1 MLPQTVSRPF
11 LLLIGYTAVAAAR
24 LRNPFRMTPSRGFL
38 CRAARLLPLLT
49 IIAVTPLAAQERG
62 SIIEDRAARKLLQAG
77 DVRME
82 LGETSKAVE
91 VWESVIDR
99 YPRSPIRFEAHLR
112 VADHLHEQ
120 ERAHDRA
127 RIHYEAASIEENPD
141 EDSRIRSLLMSGVC
155 HYESAQYGHCFK
167 VMRGLIRTF
176 PVRPEVNDAH
186 YYIGLSHF
194 KQGHYGRA
202 IEALDKVGTAVT
214 ADGPM
219 IEKVEAGRR
228 LHVRIDD
235 QDLAILPR
243 GEAVM
248 VRATTTSGD
257 EETIR
262 CDLVGQ
268 AAKVALG
275 SLPTRLAAPEKNNG
289 ILEVRGGDT
298 VTVEY
303 IDAHASDR
311 QQNVKR
317 THQVRVVGTGLAR
330 ITDGGYDQ
338 PLQAA
343 VLGKAVHLEVT
354 DADHHTGDPAQS
366 LNATLE
372 VVRNKTSDELDDE
385 LARRVAAGEDA
396 ENEDGIPLRSTF
408 DTSVVVESKT
418 ATLSESAEPGVFRT
432 SILIGGE
439 GGLTAEPGQRL
450 RLVYQD
456 KQHLGE
462 GTRECVAEAR
472 VIEGNLGD
480 MRVSRPDI
488 TDEQLRLQTRLRT
501 ASALTKVGGQYD
513 DFGLHEQAMTK
524 YREALVECES
534 MLGDARKQGGKLLEE
549 TYVELWRIYFAM
561 NELEL
566 ALSMS
571 RLLQAEFPNSTYV
584 DEALLQQAQVEQ
596 KRKDWDR
603 AIQLYAGIV
612 SMSQSTFRGDAQF
625 AIGECYEQMAL
636 EARQG
641 QSEAFFERAFVAYKK
656 VYEDFPDSSKVG
668 EAVAKMAAFYYQKED
683 YERAVDVFEN
693 VLADYP
699 DAAFLDVIL
708 FNHGRCLFR
717 LNRKSEAR
725 ARFEQ
730 IIHDFPESAV
740 APEAV
745 KIVAALKK
753 GGF

>member
-1 MLPQTVSRPF
+1 MSIRVHPWF
-11 LLLIGYTAVAAAR
+11 L
-24 LRNPFRMTPSRGFL
+24 F
-38 CRAARLLPLLT
+38 PLLFT
-49 IIAVTPLAAQERG
+49 FSQAQENNVERG

-82 LGETSKAVE
+82 LGETRKAVE

-112 VADHLHEQ
+112 VADYLHET

-127 RIHYEAASIEENPD
+127 RVHYEAASVEVNPD
-141 EDSRIRSLLMSGVC
+141 EDSRIRGLLMGGVC
-155 HYESAQYGHCFK
+155 HYETAQYGHCFK
-167 VMRGLIRTF
+167 VMRGLISAF

-214 ADGPM
+214 ADGPTA
-219 IEKVEAGRR
+219 EKVEAGRR

-235 QDLAILPR
+235 QDLAIVPR

-257 EETIR
+257 EETLR

-275 SLPTRLAAPEKNNG
+275 SLPTKLAAPEKNNG

-298 VTVEY
+298 ITVEY
-303 IDAHASDR
+303 IDAHAADR
-311 QQNVKR
+311 QQDVKR

-366 LNATLE
+366 LTATLE
-372 VVRNKTSDELDDE
+372 VIRNKTSDELDDE
-385 LARRVAAGEDA
+385 LAKRVAAGDAAED
-396 ENEDGIPLRSTF
+396 EDGIPLRSKL
-408 DTSVVVESKT
+408 DPNVVVESKSV
-418 ATLSESAEPGVFRT
+418 TLSESAAPGVFRT
-432 SILIGGE
+432 SILIGGD
-439 GGLTAEPGQRL
+439 GGLPAQPGQRL
-450 RLVYQD
+450 RLIYQD

-480 MRVSRPDI
+480 MRVSRADI
-488 TDEQLRLQTRLRT
+488 TDEQLRLKTRLRT

-524 YREALVECES
+524 YREALIECES
-534 MLGDARKQGGKLLEE
+534 LLGDARKQGGKLLEE

-596 KRKDWDR
+596 KRKDWNR
-603 AIQLYAGIV
+603 AIQLYTGIV
-612 SMSQSTFRGDAQF
+612 SMRQSTFRGDAQF

-641 QSEAFFERAFVAYKK
+641 QSEGYFEQAFVAYKK

-717 LNRKSEAR
+717 LDRKSEAR

-730 IIHDFPESAV
+730 IIQDFPESAV

-745 KIVAALKK
+745 KIVTALKK

>member
-1 MLPQTVSRPF
+1 MFPLAASRPF
-11 LLLIGYTAVAAAR
+11 LLLLGYTAVAAAQPS
-24 LRNPFRMTPSRGFL
+24 PFRMNPGVLRHMARWLPFL
-38 CRAARLLPLLT
+38 AF
-49 IIAVTPLAAQERG
+49 IAVTHLAAQERG

-112 VADHLHEQ
+112 VADFLHEK

-127 RIHYEAASIEENPD
+127 RIHYEAASAESNPD
-141 EDSRIRSLLMSGVC
+141 EDSRIKGFLMTGVC

-167 VMRGLIRTF
+167 IMRALINDF
-176 PVRPEVNDAH
+176 PTRPEVNDAH

-202 IEALDKVGTAVT
+202 IEALDKVGTSV
-214 ADGPM
+214 DPEGPTV
-219 IEKVEAGRR
+219 EKVEAGRR

-235 QDLAILPR
+235 KDLAILQR

-248 VRATTTSGD
+248 VRCTTSSGD
-257 EETIR
+257 EETLR
-262 CDLVGQ
+262 CDPAGQ
-268 AAKVALG
+268 QAKVALG
-275 SLPTRLAAPEKNNG
+275 SIPTKLAPPQKNNAV
-289 ILEVRGGDT
+289 LEVRGTDT

-303 IDAHASDR
+303 IDAHAADR
-311 QQNVKR
+311 QQDVKR

-330 ITDGGYDQ
+330 ITDGGFEQ

-354 DADHHTGDPAQS
+354 DADRHTGDPAQS
-366 LNATLE
+366 LDATLE
-372 VVRNKTSDELDDE
+372 VVRRKTNDELDE
-385 LARRVAAGEDA
+385 VLAKRVAAGEDA
-396 ENEDGIPLRSTF
+396 EDDDGIPLRSKL
-408 DTSVVVESKT
+408 DPSVVVHSKNV
-418 ATLSESAEPGVFRT
+418 TLTENAGPGVFRT
-432 SILIGGE
+432 SILIGGDD
-439 GGLTAEPGQRL
+439 GIPAEPGQHL

-456 KQHLGE
+456 EEHLGD
-462 GTRECVAEAR
+462 GTRSCVAQAR

-488 TDEQLRLQTRLRT
+488 TDEQLRLKTRLRT

-524 YREALVECES
+524 YREALQECES
-534 MLGDARKQGGKLLEE
+534 LLTDARREGGKLLEE

-566 ALSMS
+566 ALNMS
-571 RLLQAEFPNSTYV
+571 RLLQSQFPNSTYV
-584 DEALLQQAQVEQ
+584 DEAMLQQAQVEQ
-596 KRKDWDR
+596 KRKDWNR
-603 AIQLYAGIV
+603 AIQLFSGIV
-612 SMSQSTFRGDAQF
+612 SMRESTFRGDAQF
-625 AIGECYEQMAL
+625 AIGECYEAMAL
-636 EARQG
+636 EAKQG
-641 QSEAFFERAFVAYKK
+641 QSEGWFEKAFVAYKT
-656 VYEDFPDSSKVG
+656 VYEEFPDSSKVG
-668 EAVAKMAAFYYQKED
+668 EAVAKMASFYYQKQD
-683 YERAVDVFEN
+683 YQRAVDVFEN

-699 DAAFLDVIL
+699 DAAFLDIIL
-708 FNHGRCLFR
+708 FNHGRCLFK
-717 LNRKSEAR
+717 LGRKGEAR
-725 ARFEQ
+725 VRFEQ
-730 IIHDFPESAV
+730 IIQDFPESPV

-745 KIVAALKK
+745 KIVDALKK

>member
-1 MLPQTVSRPF
+1 MSAALPLWLIF
-11 LLLIGYTAVAAAR
+11 LLLFT
-24 LRNPFRMTPSRGFL
+24 FTQ
-38 CRAARLLPLLT
+38 
-49 IIAVTPLAAQERG
+49 AQEEKAERG

-82 LGETSKAVE
+82 LGETGKAVE

-99 YPRSPIRFEAHLR
+99 YPRSRIRFEAHLR
-112 VADHLHEQ
+112 VADFLHEK

-127 RIHYEAASIEENPD
+127 RAHYEAASAEENPD
-141 EDSRIRSLLMSGVC
+141 ENARIRGLLMSGVC
-155 HYESAQYGHCFK
+155 HFESARYGHCFK
-167 VMRGLIRTF
+167 VMRGLISAF
-176 PVRPEVNDAH
+176 PARPEVNDAH

-202 IEALDKVGTAVT
+202 IEAFDKVGTTVS
-214 ADGPM
+214 ADGPAA
-219 IEKVEAGRR
+219 EKVEAGRR
-228 LHVRIDD
+228 FHVRIDD
-235 QDLAILPR
+235 KDLAILPR
-243 GEAVM
+243 GEAVT

-257 EETIR
+257 EEMLR

-275 SLPTRLAAPEKNNG
+275 SLPTKLAAPEKSNG
-289 ILEVRGGDT
+289 ILEVRGGDSI
-298 VTVEY
+298 TVEY

-311 QQNVKR
+311 QQDVKR
-317 THQVRVVGTGLAR
+317 IHQVRVVGTGLAR

-343 VLGKAVHLEVT
+343 VLGKAVHLEIT
-354 DADHHTGDPAQS
+354 DADHHTGDTEPS
-366 LNATLE
+366 LTATLE

-385 LARRVAAGEDA
+385 LAKRVAAGEDA
-396 ENEDGIPLRSTF
+396 EDENGIPLRSQL
-408 DTSVVVESKT
+408 DPDVIVTSKSV
-418 ATLSESAEPGVFRT
+418 TLTESATPGVFRT
-432 SILIGGE
+432 SVPIGGD
-439 GGLTAEPGQRL
+439 GGLPAEPGQRL

-456 KQHLGE
+456 NEHLGE
-462 GTRECVAEAR
+462 GTRTCLAEAR

-488 TDEQLRLQTRLRT
+488 TDEELRLKTRLRT
-501 ASALTKVGGQYD
+501 AGALTKVGGQYD

-534 MLGDARKQGGKLLEE
+534 LLGDARKQGGKLLEE

-566 ALSMS
+566 ALNMS

-584 DEALLQQAQVEQ
+584 DEALLQQARVEQ
-596 KRKDWDR
+596 QRKDWNR
-603 AIQLYAGIV
+603 AIQLFSGIV
-612 SMSQSTFRGDAQF
+612 AMRQSTFRGDAQF

-636 EARQG
+636 EAKMGQG
-641 QSEAFFERAFVAYKK
+641 EGLFENAFVAYKK
-656 VYEDFPDSSKVG
+656 VYEEFPDSSKVG
-668 EAVAKMAAFYYQKED
+668 EAVAKMASFYYQKED

-708 FNHGRCLFR
+708 FNHGRCLFK

-730 IIHDFPESAV
+730 IIQDFPESTI

-745 KIVAALKK
+745 KIVDALRK